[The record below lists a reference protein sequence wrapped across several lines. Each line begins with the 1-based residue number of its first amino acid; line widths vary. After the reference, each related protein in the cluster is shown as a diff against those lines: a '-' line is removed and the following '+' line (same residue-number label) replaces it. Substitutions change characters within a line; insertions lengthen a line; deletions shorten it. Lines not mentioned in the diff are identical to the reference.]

1 MFNSQD
7 LLKTLENLQEQFSN
21 AQEENKN
28 LTFTAK
34 SGGGL
39 VSVSVNGNGEIIDI
53 TIDDSLLE
61 DKESMQILLISAIND
76 ALKSFEQ
83 NRKSMA
89 LDMMNNIGLG
99 GLKGM

>member
-7 LLKTLENLQEQFSN
+7 ILKTLESIQEQFSN

-28 LTFTAK
+28 LIFTAK

-39 VSVSVNGNGEIIDI
+39 VSVSINGSGEVVDI
-53 TIDDSLLE
+53 TLDDSILE

-83 NRKSMA
+83 NRKTMA